1 MNTPRLRMFAGPN
14 GSGKSTLNSII
25 SKELLGVYINPDE
38 IEKEINKFSFLNML
52 NYRVET
58 NEEEVI
64 SFFENHPL
72 LDKADLTNELS
83 LLRFVDNKIDFS
95 NMFINSYYASICAD
109 FIRHQLLKSKISFT
123 FETVMSS
130 RDKVDFLKKA
140 QEAGYRTYL
149 YFIATQDP
157 IVNIS
162 RVNNRVKL
170 GGHSVPEDKIV
181 SRYYRSLELLSEAVK
196 YSTRAYIFDNS
207 SQEKSW
213 IAQINNAREFE
224 FKSETIPE
232 WVDKYLLKT
241 KQIC

>member
-38 IEKEINKFSFLNML
+38 IEKEINKFSFLDML
-52 NYRVET
+52 NYRVTT

-64 SFFENHPL
+64 SFFENHQL
-72 LDKADLTNELS
+72 LEKADLTNELY
-83 LLRFVDNKIDFS
+83 LLRFLDNKIDFS
-95 NMFINSYYASICAD
+95 NMSINSYYASICAD
-109 FIRHQLLKSKISFT
+109 FIRSQLLKSKISFT

-130 RDKVDFLKKA
+130 KDKVDFLKKA

-196 YSTRAYIFDNS
+196 YSNRAYIFDNS
-207 SQEKSW
+207 SKEKSW
-213 IAQINNAREFE
+213 IAQINNAKEFE
-224 FKSETIPE
+224 SKSDTITQ

-241 KQIC
+241 KQTC

>member
-1 MNTPRLRMFAGPN
+1 MFAGPN

-38 IEKEINKFSFLNML
+38 IEKEINKFSFLDML
-52 NYRVET
+52 NYRVTT

-72 LDKADLTNELS
+72 LEKADLTYELY
-83 LLRFVDNKIDFS
+83 LLRFLDNKIDFS
-95 NMFINSYYASICAD
+95 NMSINSYYASICAD
-109 FIRHQLLKSKISFT
+109 FIRSQLLKSKISFT

-130 RDKVDFLKKA
+130 KDKVDFLKKA

-196 YSTRAYIFDNS
+196 YSNRAYIFDNS

-213 IAQINNAREFE
+213 IAQINNAKEFE
-224 FKSETIPE
+224 SKSDTIPQ

-241 KQIC
+241 KQTC

>member
-72 LDKADLTNELS
+72 LEKADLTNELYF
-83 LLRFVDNKIDFS
+83 LRFLDNKIDFS
-95 NMFINSYYASICAD
+95 NMSINSYYASICAD

-196 YSTRAYIFDNS
+196 YSTRASIFDNS

-224 FKSETIPE
+224 FKSETIPQ

>member
-38 IEKEINKFSFLNML
+38 IEKEINKFSFLDML
-52 NYRVET
+52 NYRVTT

-72 LDKADLTNELS
+72 LEKADLTNELY
-83 LLRFVDNKIDFS
+83 LLRFLDNKIDFS
-95 NMFINSYYASICAD
+95 NMSINSYYASICAD
-109 FIRHQLLKSKISFT
+109 FIRSQLLKSKISFT

-130 RDKVDFLKKA
+130 KDKVDFLKKA

-196 YSTRAYIFDNS
+196 YSNRAYIFDNS

-213 IAQINNAREFE
+213 IAQINNAKEFE
-224 FKSETIPE
+224 SKSDTIPQ

-241 KQIC
+241 KQTC

>member
-38 IEKEINKFSFLNML
+38 IEKEINKFSFLDML

-72 LDKADLTNELS
+72 LEKADLTNELC

-95 NMFINSYYASICAD
+95 NMSINSYYASICAD

-140 QEAGYRTYL
+140 QETGYRTYL

-213 IAQINNAREFE
+213 IAQVNNSKEFE

-232 WVDKYLLKT
+232 WIDKYLLKG
-241 KQIC
+241 K

>member
-1 MNTPRLRMFAGPN
+1 MSIPRLRMFAGPN
-14 GSGKSTLNSII
+14 GSGKSTLNGII

-38 IEKEINKFSFLNML
+38 IEKEIKKFDFLDLL
-52 NYRVET
+52 NYSVET
-58 NEEEVI
+58 DEKEVI

-72 LDKADLTNELS
+72 LEKADLDGDIY
-83 LLRFVDNKIDFS
+83 LLKFFDNKIDFS
-95 NMFINSYYASICAD
+95 SIIVNSYYASVCAD

-130 RDKVDFLKKA
+130 KDKVDFLKKA
-140 QEAGYRTYL
+140 QDLGYRTYL

-170 GGHSVPEDKIV
+170 GGHNVPEDKIV
-181 SRYYRSLELLSEAVK
+181 SRYYRSLELLSRAVK

-207 SQEKSW
+207 SQEKLW
-213 IAQINNAREFE
+213 IAQINNGKEFE
-224 FKSETIPE
+224 FKSGIVPE
-232 WVDKYLLKT
+232 WINRYLL
-241 KQIC
+241 QEQ

>member
-1 MNTPRLRMFAGPN
+1 MKRRLSP
-14 GSGKSTLNSII
+14 
-25 SKELLGVYINPDE
+25 
-38 IEKEINKFSFLNML
+38 
-52 NYRVET
+52 
-58 NEEEVI
+58 
-64 SFFENHPL
+64 FFENHPL
-72 LDKADLTNELS
+72 LEKADLTNELY
-83 LLRFVDNKIDFS
+83 LLRFLDNKIDFS
-95 NMFINSYYASICAD
+95 NMSINSYYASICAD
-109 FIRHQLLKSKISFT
+109 FIRSQLLKSKISFT

-130 RDKVDFLKKA
+130 KDKVDFLKKA

-196 YSTRAYIFDNS
+196 YSNRAYIFDNS

-213 IAQINNAREFE
+213 IAQINNAKEFE
-224 FKSETIPE
+224 SKSDTIPQ

-241 KQIC
+241 KQTC

>member
-14 GSGKSTLNSII
+14 GSGKSTINSII

-38 IEKEINKFSFLNML
+38 IEKEINKFSFLDML
-52 NYRVET
+52 NYRVTT

-72 LDKADLTNELS
+72 LEKADLTNELY
-83 LLRFVDNKIDFS
+83 LLRFLDNKIDFS
-95 NMFINSYYASICAD
+95 NMSINSYYASICAD
-109 FIRHQLLKSKISFT
+109 FIRSQLLKSKISFT

-130 RDKVDFLKKA
+130 KDKVDFLKKA

-170 GGHSVPEDKIV
+170 VGHSVPEDKIV

-196 YSTRAYIFDNS
+196 YSNRAYIFDNS

-213 IAQINNAREFE
+213 IAQINNAKEFE
-224 FKSETIPE
+224 SKSDTIPQ

-241 KQIC
+241 KQTC